1 MNRKKILQI
10 MLAASTFAGG
20 MTMSHKVVDAAMIES
35 ASSNNLIGNTIK
47 SINVIKAQVVNVT
60 SNLRVRAAA
69 SANSSVLGYLNN
81 KSTIEVL
88 GEEGDWYKINFNG
101 QTAYVSKDYVTLEN
115 GTTSGTLTTSSSGQV
130 INVSSELRVRQSPST
145 SSAIIGS
152 LKNGEKFDIISKSGD
167 WYNIKTGNIIG
178 FISGEYVKEI
188 TSTGTTESTSSNS
201 TSTSSIK
208 NGTVINVSSNLRVRT
223 SANATSEVLGY
234 LLNGTKVKVQGEE
247 SGWYKID
254 YNGKTGYVS
263 KEYIQ
268 IDGSTTTPVTP
279 VAPTPEEPT
288 TPETPAITSKT
299 GKIINVNS
307 NLNVRSGAGT
317 SSTIIGHLN
326 NGSTVKITGEEA
338 GWYKIDFNGKTGYV
352 SKEYVQINGS
362 TTTPV
367 TPETPAEPVA
377 PTTPETPAITSKTGK
392 IINVN
397 SNLNVR
403 SGAGTSSTIIGHLNN
418 GSTVKVTGEEAGWYK
433 IDFNRKTGYVSK
445 EYVQI
450 DGSTTAP
457 VTPNASNT
465 NQETVKT
472 QKGKVINISSNLR
485 VRTEPNT
492 TSQVLGYLLNGD
504 VIEITSKSSDWYK
517 VNFRGQVG
525 YVSDAYIQIVDSST
539 STTTGGTN
547 TGTTTG
553 STSSAYTTILN
564 AMKEHIGTPYVWG
577 GSGEYLTTSL
587 LDKLTGMYPTQAS
600 NGAYTR
606 ARAYADKGYR
616 AFDCSGLMQ
625 WGFAK
630 AGVKIDRS
638 TWGQILNGVE
648 VPISKIQPGDLLFYS
663 NLTHVGMYIG
673 NGQWIEAPNKSANVR
688 ITNVPWGSVTRAR
701 RVLN

>member
-279 VAPTPEEPT
+279 VAPTPEAPT

-352 SKEYVQINGS
+352 SKEYVQI
-362 TTTPV
+362 
-367 TPETPAEPVA
+367 
-377 PTTPETPAITSKTGK
+377 
-392 IINVN
+392 
-397 SNLNVR
+397 
-403 SGAGTSSTIIGHLNN
+403 
-418 GSTVKVTGEEAGWYK
+418 
-433 IDFNRKTGYVSK
+433 
-445 EYVQI
+445 

-457 VTPNASNT
+457 VTPDASNT